1 MAARSSPAGA
11 RRAARNSPPEGRAK
25 LVRLKARKDFLRVAK
40 GRKFAMPGLV
50 LQVAHAPDEFALQ
63 MRAGFTVT
71 KKIGNAVVRNRARR
85 RLKEAAM
92 KMLPLYGRAGHDYVL
107 VGRAE
112 TPERKFER
120 LLEDLQSALAKAH
133 PHRTQPDSQ
142 E

>member
-1 MAARSSPAGA
+1 
-11 RRAARNSPPEGRAK
+11 
-25 LVRLKARKDFLRVAK
+25 VRLKARKDFLRVAK

-133 PHRTQPDSQ
+133 PHRAQTDSQ
-142 E
+142 G